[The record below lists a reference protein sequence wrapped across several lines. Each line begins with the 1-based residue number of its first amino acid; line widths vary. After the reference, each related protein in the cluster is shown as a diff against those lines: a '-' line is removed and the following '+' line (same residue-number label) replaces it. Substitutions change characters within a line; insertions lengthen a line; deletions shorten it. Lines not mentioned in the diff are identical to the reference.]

1 VYVTKVRGGIRWPAD
16 SQQIP
21 GRSWQDSRNKQSM
34 DNRSVATFDL
44 CSILINRLID
54 CLIDRSID
62 RLIGLL
68 IDWSIDW
75 VAWLIDRAIDW
86 LIDSSMDYVYG
97 YEQIKLDSNTISFE
111 WSASSWPLCACMF
124 LIPPSIKSNCSLDVK
139 VQKLRFRFSL
149 WITWFY
155 FAVFGEL
162 FGRAGFS
169 HSFLVYVIR
178 KP

>member
-1 VYVTKVRGGIRWPAD
+1 MD
-16 SQQIP
+16 H
-21 GRSWQDSRNKQSM
+21 RSA
-34 DNRSVATFDL
+34 ATFDL
-44 CSILINRLID
+44 CSILIYRLIAW
-54 CLIDRSID
+54 LIDRLID

-68 IDWSIDW
+68 MDWSIDW
-75 VAWLIDRAIDW
+75 VVRLIDRAIDW
-86 LIDSSMDYVYG
+86 LIDCSMDYVYG
-97 YEQIKLDSNTISFE
+97 YEQINLDSNTISFE

-139 VQKLRFRFSL
+139 VQKLRFRFFL

-155 FAVFGEL
+155 FAVVGEL
-162 FGRAGFS
+162 FGLAGYS